1 MKKNCPKCGKEIPE
15 EAAFCLFCFAD
26 LEKAEVVADSNDESN
41 KKSTAL
47 FFKNNKK
54 KVVAGV
60 SSAAAFLLVMGIC
73 VGALH
78 SVNSVPKKTAEEPAE
93 ETYIVTETQKVAVTT
108 PAGEAVTDISGE
120 QVFDVITVTSVQEVT
135 TEKQGF
141 FEKIFSS
148 DKTSDNSESKKETE
162 NGVSDEIVTSSKTH
176 ETTEKQGFWDKIFGK
191 EDKPKPQESTASSS
205 HASSTASPSQVPAT
219 ANGVGTSTD
228 VKTTAPA
235 VTQKPTESKPV
246 ETTAKPI
253 ATTTEATTTSVKFEN
268 QTPSNDGDFE
278 YSEVNGVLKLTKYTG
293 NSANVVVPATIN
305 GKTVSYLSENVFSNN
320 SKIQTVIFN
329 SITSGKRSFY
339 LPHNTKVFNNLP
351 NLTSVTFPFE
361 TNNFFLNGDGSVNK
375 IEYSFDTLFTACPKV
390 KAVNFGER
398 MSSAY
403 NLGELRMHSHDGV
416 VCTYA
421 DGYPRCSIVWYPHAK
436 TTANYTLPAETT
448 IIYRNAIKDNAYIQS
463 ICINANCNR
472 IDITGSTGNFTNCP
486 KLKSF
491 STAAGQ
497 KKYIAEDGVIYYPNV
512 IINDE
517 QRYGIIYPQGKT
529 DSYYE
534 MSSKYPIYIS
544 SVAFCG
550 NPYIKTLKLPPVCK
564 VDDFKGQTPPSLTKV
579 IAPRNVN
586 SYYRLDDYYDV
597 EWY

>member
-1 MKKNCPKCGKEIPE
+1 MKKICPKCGKEIPE

-26 LEKAEVVADSNDESN
+26 LEKTEAVAESDGEN
-41 KKSTAL
+41 KKKSAFL

-60 SSAAAFLLVMGIC
+60 SSAAAFLLAMGVC

-78 SVNSVPKKTAEEPAE
+78 SANSAPKKPAE

-108 PAGEAVTDISGE
+108 PDGEVVTDASGE
-120 QVFDVITVTSVQEVT
+120 QVFDVVTVTSVQEVT

-141 FEKIFSS
+141 FDRIFNSDKSS
-148 DKTSDNSESKKETE
+148 DSSDSKKDNESGLADGSSET
-162 NGVSDEIVTSSKTH
+162 NQ
-176 ETTEKQGFWDKIFGK
+176 TTEKQGFWDKIFGK
-191 EDKPKPQESTASSS
+191 DDKPQESTSDSSQVASSS
-205 HASSTASPSQVPAT
+205 SGVSTSESI
-219 ANGVGTSTD
+219 
-228 VKTTAPA
+228 KTTAA
-235 VTQKPTESKPV
+235 TQKPTETKPV
-246 ETTAKPI
+246 EPTVKP
-253 ATTTEATTTSVKFEN
+253 TEATTLKGGN
-268 QTPSNDGDFE
+268 QTPSNGNDFE
-278 YSEVNGVLKLTKYTG
+278 FVEVNGLLKLTKYTG
-293 NSANVVVPATIN
+293 NSADVVVPATIN

-320 SKIQTVIFN
+320 SKIQTVTFN

-351 NLTSVTFPFE
+351 NLTTVTFPFE

-375 IEYSFDTLFTACPKV
+375 TEYSFDTLFTACPKV

-403 NLGELRMHSHDGV
+403 NSGELRMHSHDGV
-416 VCTYA
+416 VYTYA

-436 TTANYTLPAETT
+436 TTASYTLPAETT

-491 STAAGQ
+491 STASGQ

-512 IINDE
+512 IINGE

-534 MSSKYPIYIS
+534 MSSKYPAYIS

-579 IAPRNVN
+579 IASRNVN

>member
-1 MKKNCPKCGKEIPE
+1 MRYIADLGGVGVKKFCPKCGKEIPE

-26 LEKAEVVADSNDESN
+26 LEKAEVIAESGGASK
-41 KKSTAL
+41 KKSAFL

-54 KVVAGV
+54 KVVACV

-78 SVNSVPKKTAEEPAE
+78 SANSAPKKPAE
-93 ETYIVTETQKVAVTT
+93 ETYIVTETQRVAVTT
-108 PAGEAVTDISGE
+108 PEGEVVTDVSGE
-120 QVFDVITVTSVQEVT
+120 QVFDVVTVTSVQEMT

-141 FEKIFSS
+141 FDRIFNSDKSS
-148 DKTSDNSESKKETE
+148 DASDSKKDGESGLANGSSET
-162 NGVSDEIVTSSKTH
+162 NQ
-176 ETTEKQGFWDKIFGK
+176 TTEKQGFWDKLFGK
-191 EDKPKPQESTASSS
+191 DDKPQESTSSS
-205 HASSTASPSQVPAT
+205 SQESLSSSGAS
-219 ANGVGTSTD
+219 TSESI
-228 VKTTAPA
+228 KTTAT
-235 VTQKPTESKPV
+235 TQKPTETKPV
-246 ETTAKPI
+246 EATAKPTES
-253 ATTTEATTTSVKFEN
+253 TTLKSEN
-268 QTPSNDGDFE
+268 QTSSNADDFE
-278 YSEVNGVLKLTKYTG
+278 FVEVNGLLKLTKYTG

-305 GKTVSYLSENVFSNN
+305 GKAVSYLSENVFANN
-320 SKIQTVIFN
+320 SKIQTVTFN

-339 LPHNTKVFNNLP
+339 LPHNTKVFNNLS
-351 NLTSVTFPFE
+351 NLTAVTFPFE
-361 TNNFFLNGDGSVNK
+361 TNNFFLNSDGSANK

-403 NLGELRMHSHDGV
+403 NSGELRMHSHDGV
-416 VCTYA
+416 ACTYA

-436 TTANYTLPAETT
+436 TTANYTLPAEAT
-448 IIYRNAIKDNAYIQS
+448 IIFKNAIKDNAYIQS

-534 MSSKYPIYIS
+534 MLPKYPIYIS

-579 IAPRNVN
+579 IAPRSVN